1 MDPTY
6 HVHLIKR
13 LGGKTVLATALGL
26 ERSMMTKWHI
36 RGIPAKYWPVVAAL
50 AKEQGIEVCLLE
62 LAKTKPV
69 ALGKSKPVQWW
80 VKA

>member
-1 MDPTY
+1 MEPTY

-13 LGGKTVLATALGL
+13 LGGKTVLAAALGL
-26 ERSMMTKWHI
+26 ERSVMAKWHV
-36 RGIPAKYWPVVAAL
+36 RGIPAKYWPVVAKVAE
-50 AKEQGIEVCLLE
+50 AQGIKVCLFD

-80 VKA
+80 LKA